1 MCYAKAELKNIKER
15 QKKKEREKATC
26 EQCQVSKERWVVQ
39 SSTSSLLSFFLAV
52 QSQNLRKHG

>member
-1 MCYAKAELKNIKER
+1 MQKLSSKILRRER
-15 QKKKEREKATC
+15 EKKKKEKATC
-26 EQCQVSKERWVVQ
+26 EQWQVSKERWVVQ